1 MIILVIMTYHQ
12 TKHGCKRISS
22 SYSKNCHILNFGYM
36 TPHCD
41 HDPEDSIAIF
51 SHNALAH
58 YRHHHAKFGEK
69 ASTVEKLLSSRQ
81 TFTDFLF
88 LFKNK

>member
-81 TFTDFLF
+81 TFTDYYF